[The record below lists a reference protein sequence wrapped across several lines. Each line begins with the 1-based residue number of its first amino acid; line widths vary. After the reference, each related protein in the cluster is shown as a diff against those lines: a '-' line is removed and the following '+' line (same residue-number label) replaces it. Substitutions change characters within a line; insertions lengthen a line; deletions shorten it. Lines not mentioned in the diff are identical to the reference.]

1 MEPVYQISDDFV
13 LVTKSTIFILIICM
27 TSIGYNTILIENQWT
42 KKQIDKQHLKRKKK
56 KKKPQAKD
64 ERNRISR
71 CHL

>member
-13 LVTKSTIFILIICM
+13 PVTKSTILF
-27 TSIGYNTILIENQWT
+27 GYNTIFIKHLLT
-42 KKQIDKQHLKRKKK
+42 KKQIDKQHLKRKNKQS
-56 KKKPQAKD
+56 QAQD

>member
-56 KKKPQAKD
+56 KKQPQAKD